1 MKFDKKSATYL
12 VQSIEK
18 TAKISKV
25 RKTTRRLMLFP
36 LVLFVFLAAAE
47 LSLSEEMDYLVPMGV
62 VRLKNMLDAPDFILS
77 DIEGDKWSLR
87 DFKGK
92 FVMLNFWATW

>member
-1 MKFDKKSATYL
+1 
-12 VQSIEK
+12 
-18 TAKISKV
+18 
-25 RKTTRRLMLFP
+25 MLFP

-47 LSLSEEMDYLVPMGV
+47 LSFSEEADYLTPMGV
-62 VRLKNMLDAPDFILS
+62 VRLKKMLDAPDFNLS
-77 DIEGDKWSLR
+77 DLEGSKRSLG